1 MRWTVT
7 DLVIQIIG
15 GIVGGH
21 MAARATRDHGFGAPI
36 HTIVGAI
43 GGSLSGYFLQTTVIN
58 TNGVFSEPRQFER
71 ALLHGLTG
79 AVAGGILM
87 MIVGFI
93 KHSLDAHRGLRSDA
107 ANLPTLAQTASL
119 SGFSEKLTA
128 STAGPRRH
136 EMLSW
141 AESLNR
147 EHRES

>member
-1 MRWTVT
+1 MDCDGPCDSDNR
-7 DLVIQIIG
+7 
-15 GIVGGH
+15 
-21 MAARATRDHGFGAPI
+21 RDSGRSHGRKGYEGPWLWRAPI
-36 HTIVGAI
+36 HIVGAI

-87 MIVGFI
+87 MIVGFL

-136 EMLSW
+136 EMLPW
-141 AESLNR
+141 AENLNR